1 MQNKI
6 LSRRKEL
13 QFIIS
18 FFEKRFIFTEDI
30 FWKILQSGKPDID
43 KINHPGRKLNFQSD
57 GFYFCAATPPSK
69 GGETITT
76 LFAFAA
82 ISKKKFTCHMA
93 GLTPGLISFL
103 AVFFLFNICLYS
115 QSADYSR
122 IFEADWEQALKFEKE
137 NRSWMQNAARE
148 NKVPYD
154 NVIAVIFPELVRY
167 SALRDKME
175 ITVLKALYI
184 NLGDKYANFSIGR
197 FQVKPSFAEY
207 IRKESSSRPNRRS
220 VPQFPRP
227 GDFSNLSEYRKSIV
241 TDLES
246 PEREFLYI
254 IAFYRLCEKKFE
266 LGSMSDKMKIRFLAT
281 AYNYG
286 IDREQKEIEQMTDK
300 KYFNTRLFKTENYS
314 YADVA
319 LFWYENFSTAD
330 KKVN

>member
-1 MQNKI
+1 MHFNHRDHKGNTQRTQRNNNYG
-6 LSRRKEL
+6 
-13 QFIIS
+13 
-18 FFEKRFIFTEDI
+18 FIFVHFVIPIAPDSNRDGTLCPLWLKKVTGISQKFIAFLGTI
-30 FWKILQSGKPDID
+30 FL
-43 KINHPGRKLNFQSD
+43 L
-57 GFYFCAATPPSK
+57 
-69 GGETITT
+69 
-76 LFAFAA
+76 
-82 ISKKKFTCHMA
+82 
-93 GLTPGLISFL
+93 
-103 AVFFLFNICLYS
+103 NICLYS
-115 QSADYSR
+115 QSADYSK
-122 IFEADWEQALKFEKE
+122 IFGADWEQALKFEKE
-137 NRSWMQNAARE
+137 NRLWMEKAAEE
-148 NKVPYD
+148 NKVPY
-154 NVIAVIFPELVRY
+154 NHVIAVIFPELVRY

-184 NLGDKYANFSIGR
+184 NLGDQYTNFSIGR

-254 IAFYRLCEKKFE
+254 IAFYRICEKKFD
-266 LGSMSDKMKIRFLAT
+266 LGSMSYKMKIRFLAT

-319 LFWYENFSTAD
+319 LFWYENFSTVD